1 MSNGTDLT
9 PQQLHALAVA
19 AKPAGKV
26 RDKLVDG
33 KKCRIDFTVRVHGEL
48 IVNNGTTHAGS
59 SAAPSIDL
67 LAGVLAEFGPRKRKA
82 VVDAILKDR
91 SEKGYKIDEAATE
104 QAQRLIESTK
114 TATTVKKRGA
124 VTGKL
129 NLELV

>member
-1 MSNGTDLT
+1 MSSTDLT
-9 PQQLHALAVA
+9 PQQLHALALA

-26 RDKLVDG
+26 RDQLVEG
-33 KKCRIDFTVRVHGEL
+33 KKSRIDFTVRVHGEL
-48 IVNNGTTHAGS
+48 VVNNSVTQASS

-82 VVDAILKDR
+82 VVDAILKAR

-104 QAQRLIESTK
+104 QAKRLVESTK
-114 TATTVKKRGA
+114 TSKTVTKRGA

-129 NLELV
+129 QLELV